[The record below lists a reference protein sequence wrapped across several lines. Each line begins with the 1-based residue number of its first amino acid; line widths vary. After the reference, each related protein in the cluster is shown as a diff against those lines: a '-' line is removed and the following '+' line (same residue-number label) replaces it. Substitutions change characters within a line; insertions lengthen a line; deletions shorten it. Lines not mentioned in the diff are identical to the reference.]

1 MGDMSRGTR
10 QESRERIEAAIL
22 DAARAQ
28 LAEVGAAGL
37 SLRLIAREVGMVSSA
52 IYRYVASRDDLLT
65 RLIVDAYNAL
75 GDAVE
80 SAVRASAG
88 SSDADRWLTG
98 ARAIRRWSLANTHEY
113 LLLYGTPVPGY
124 AAPTDT
130 IDPGTRVLFALALIV
145 REAAEGKRL
154 ADAPGVATTKGLSAD
169 LTQVAKLAGIEARA
183 SAVLGFINAW
193 TQMFGLITFELTNQT
208 RGITTSHGALFD
220 ATVRQNASLIGLTS
234 QDWSL

>member
-130 IDPGTRVLFALALIV
+130 IDPGTRVLFALASIV
-145 REAAEGKRL
+145 REAAEVGSARFHQRV
-154 ADAPGVATTKGLSAD
+154 DANVRPHHV
-169 LTQVAKLAGIEARA
+169 RA
-183 SAVLGFINAW
+183 HEPDTWDHDQPWS
-193 TQMFGLITFELTNQT
+193 
-208 RGITTSHGALFD
+208 
-220 ATVRQNASLIGLTS
+220 TVRRHRPAERVA
-234 QDWSL
+234 DRPD